1 VIGKRWGELWVK
13 VFILERESVATSTDF
28 MWGGVGGTE
37 ISGVVTSGGFLHGH
51 HHPRAVLR
59 A

>member
-13 VFILERESVATSTDF
+13 VFILEREYVATSTDF

-37 ISGVVTSGGFLHGH
+37 RSGVVTSGGFLYGH
-51 HHPRAVLR
+51 HHP
-59 A
+59 